1 MGAYGSPQLGIFAE
15 EECKEKLDNKR
26 KKRSNRVLLLLFL
39 CVLLITVVIV
49 PSLVASDHK
58 TTDINCSNCGE
69 SISTSASFCSSCGTA
84 LKISETTAEN
94 SETTAENKEPTTSST
109 PSTVG
114 SASETNAANSTESAH
129 LHSYVAATC
138 TSPAMCSC
146 GATSG
151 SALGHS
157 YSNGKCSRCGSSD
170 PNYNPISI
178 SKQNALKKAKSYL
191 NYSAFSKQG
200 LIEQLEYE
208 KFTLEQ
214 AQYGVN
220 NCGANWNEQ
229 AEKKAESYLKYSAFS
244 RQRLIEQL
252 EYEGF
257 THEQAVYGVSAV
269 GL

>member
-1 MGAYGSPQLGIFAE
+1 M
-15 EECKEKLDNKR
+15 
-26 KKRSNRVLLLLFL
+26 KKILAFLLSL
-39 CVLLITVVIV
+39 VIAL
-49 PSLVASDHK
+49 SLVACNSK
-58 TTDINCSNCGE
+58 TTDINCSKCGE
-69 SISTSASFCSSCGTA
+69 PISSSASFCSSCGAA
-84 LKISETTAEN
+84 LNASETETEDKDPTA
-94 SETTAENKEPTTSST
+94 SST
-109 PSTVG
+109 PSATDSVP
-114 SASETNAANSTESAH
+114 ETNATSSTQPPHS
-129 LHSYVAATC
+129 HSYGNATC
-138 TSPAMCSC
+138 TAPAKCSC
-146 GATSG
+146 GATKG

-229 AEKKAESYLKYSAFS
+229 AAKKAESYLKYSAFS
-244 RQRLIEQL
+244 RQGLIEQL